1 MKKILL
7 LACMFMFL
15 SCVKVSFQSLYSYY
29 STTQK
34 ANPKLFL
41 KTSNTDTICNK
52 ANNPEEKI
60 VVINGFDLKKCL
72 LNYKKTIV
80 YIWGPN
86 CNSDVCV
93 PLQIIQK
100 KCLEKGYNLFV
111 VAEYYDLEKMQ
122 YHYDLNNNIYG
133 VDVEYYK
140 TSLTDKYISKFLKDL
155 DVSLEKNDYNRFL
168 DFESDKFIKTFENI
182 DQLK

>member
-1 MKKILL
+1 MH
-7 LACMFMFL
+7 
-15 SCVKVSFQSLYSYY
+15 
-29 STTQK
+29 
-34 ANPKLFL
+34 
-41 KTSNTDTICNK
+41 
-52 ANNPEEKI
+52 
-60 VVINGFDLKKCL
+60 

-86 CNSDVCV
+86 CHSDVCV

-155 DVSLEKNDYNRFL
+155 DVSIEKNDYNRFL